1 MPAWILQA
9 HLPMFER
16 SKRLATILRVFAR
29 YRLLALLPPDYQK
42 PWLTALFACVRP
54 VAPDAERGE
63 RLRLALEELGPIFV
77 KFGQLLSTRPDLM
90 PPDICSS
97 LNKLQDQVAP
107 FPGAQFI
114 ALVEQSLGQPIDAL
128 FAEFSAEP
136 LASASIAQV
145 HTGRLKSGEQVVI
158 KAVRPGI
165 EQTIHSDL
173 KLMLVLARWVAAL
186 NSDGKRLKPVE
197 VVEEY
202 HNTILDEL
210 DLMREAAN
218 AAQLKRNFTPARQ
231 LYVPTMHWDYCR
243 SNVLV
248 MERIWGVQ
256 VTDIKGLNAAGV
268 DLKTLAELGV
278 EIFFTQVFDHNFF
291 HADMHPGNV
300 YVSTDRPRTPHY
312 IALDMAIMGSLT
324 REDQYY
330 LARNLLAMFRRDYR
344 QVAELHV
351 VSGWVPKNTSVAAFE
366 SAIRSVCEPIFA
378 KPLKD
383 ISFGQALI
391 SLFQTA
397 RRFNMEI
404 QPQLVLLQKTL
415 LNIEGLGRQLYP
427 ELDLWATA
435 HPFLERWVQRR
446 YHPKTLWKE
455 LKRQAPDWLEQLPT
469 LPQLSLDAL
478 HSAKTLAAMAPDVQQ
493 LAKTLERR
501 ERTRPWRAA
510 AALLCGAGL
519 MALALRLGGSFGLGD
534 WLALSLGF
542 MGVVVALVCR

>member
-1 MPAWILQA
+1 
-9 HLPMFER
+9 MFE
-16 SKRLATILRVFAR
+16 SSTRLLTILKVFAR
-29 YRLLALLPPDYQK
+29 YQLLTLLPVEYQK
-42 PWLTALFACVRP
+42 PWLKLLFACFKRDSVQR
-54 VAPDAERGE
+54 ERGE
-63 RLRLALEELGPIFV
+63 RLRLACEDLGPIFV
-77 KFGQLLSTRPDLM
+77 KFGQLLSTRPDLI
-90 PPDICSS
+90 PADICLS
-97 LNKLQDQVAP
+97 LNQLQDRVAP
-107 FPGAQFI
+107 FPGDQFV
-114 ALVEQSLGQPIDAL
+114 ALVEQALGQPINAV
-128 FAEFSAEP
+128 FSEFSHEP

-145 HTGRLKSGEQVVI
+145 HCARLMSGEQVVV

-165 EQTIHSDL
+165 DTTIHSDL
-173 KLMLVLARWVAAL
+173 RLMLILARWIAAL
-186 NSDGKRLKPVE
+186 NSDGKRLRPVE

-202 HNTILDEL
+202 RNTILDEL

-218 AAQLKRNFTPARQ
+218 AAQLKRNFTPANQ
-231 LYVPTMHWDYCR
+231 LYVPKMYWDYCR
-243 SNVLV
+243 QNVLV
-248 MERIWGVQ
+248 MERIWGLQ
-256 VTDIKGLNAAGV
+256 VTDIKGIVAAGIN
-268 DLKTLAELGV
+268 LKTLAELGV

-300 YVSTDRPRTPHY
+300 YVSTANPYSPQY

-351 VSGWVPKNTSVAAFE
+351 LSNWVPKNTSVAAFE

-435 HPFLERWVQRR
+435 HPFLERWVKRR

-455 LKRQAPDWLEQLPT
+455 LQRQAPDWLEQLPT
-469 LPQLSLDAL
+469 LPQLSLEAL
-478 HSAKTLAAMAPDVQQ
+478 HGAKTLASMAPDIHTI
-493 LAKTLERR
+493 ANALERS
-501 ERTRPWRAA
+501 ERKTRWRAA
-510 AALLCGAGL
+510 AAVLCATAFLLLFWRFAGVFVF
-519 MALALRLGGSFGLGD
+519 SD
-534 WLALSLGF
+534 WLALVAGF
-542 MGVVVALVCR
+542 VGVVIALLAR